1 MQPMKQ
7 WHFRSAVLAV
17 AVLAGGMSVS
27 AQALVL
33 GQIRINS
40 ALGEPIK
47 AEIPVTKITSDEATS
62 LKINLADANDFTGH
76 GLLYNAAIAAMRVDF
91 KMTSGTTGLIN
102 ISGMKPVQDPFV
114 DLLLDVR
121 WRTGGMQRSYTM
133 LFDPP
138 EYISDNAVYSS
149 PTPQVSILEDSQGS
163 VATPDTSFP
172 VSVTQSSN
180 EIAVNRERLPDGT
193 IHERIGPSRPTESV
207 EPPLKGD
214 APGTKS
220 KRTEKLPQSGNVSSS
235 SHVTVGKGQTLGQI
249 ASLMKPAG
257 VSQDQMLAALF
268 RANPNAFINHNINL
282 VRAGVNLAIPSGGDI
297 AAISKSEARNL
308 VRSHNRQF
316 NEYRAQLAGGANR
329 VVPKKQNSGTVQFTT
344 GAVDNTPPVVAGNT
358 AVPKL
363 VITTGTVQEQAQDQA
378 TAASM
383 QAENMNT
390 HLGGVIKARDE
401 MRDINNQI
409 NQTGEGGG
417 QTSLPPD
424 ATLGSNT
431 DSNPTNASNVTSVTD
446 HSSPLVEGTLPV
458 ESTVPL
464 PTDPLVVDNQ
474 AAGNEPSSADS
485 TSGSQVPVTVTA
497 DEGKPQQE
505 APKTEQPAQPAAS
518 NVPATGAVEE
528 SLVEIMLKKPW
539 IPLGG
544 LAAIIFMVFA
554 GLKLARRRNKHVISG
569 DTGALESTN
578 DSFFTDSHQS
588 SSMMDQSSSIY
599 AASQLDTN
607 VDVDPLQEA
616 DVYLAYGRDEQAAE
630 ILRDAI
636 QIDPDRAA
644 LHAKLCEIYAKQGN
658 TRRFESQRNQL
669 RVITGGQ
676 GADWERVEKVKNE
689 MNAASGNVNS
699 IQDFSEQAN
708 PGIASNFATP
718 AQPVASQSN
727 SFQAPATNVNNDL
740 PNLEITNDTL
750 SSLKSA
756 PQTIDFTN
764 EPVSEMP
771 DEQEGPLTRLAL
783 AEEFLAIGNK
793 VDAKEIAQ
801 EVLSE
806 NLPADLKARAQS
818 LLNKAS

>member
-138 EYISDNAVYSS
+138 EHISDNAVYSS

-214 APGTKS
+214 APGAKS

-282 VRAGVNLAIPSGGDI
+282 VRAGVNLAIPSEGDI

-329 VVPKKQNSGTVQFTT
+329 VVPNKQKSGTVQVTT

-363 VITTGTVQEQAQDQA
+363 EITPGTVQEQAQDQA

-390 HLGGVIKARDE
+390 HLGDFIKARDE
-401 MRDINNQI
+401 MRDIENQI
-409 NQTGEGGG
+409 NQTGEGGM
-417 QTSLPPD
+417 QTSLTPD

-446 HSSPLVEGTLPV
+446 HSSPLDEGTLPV

-464 PTDPLVVDNQ
+464 PTDPLVLGNQ
-474 AAGNEPSSADS
+474 AAGNEPSSVDS
-485 TSGSQVPVTVTA
+485 TSGSQEPVTVTA

-658 TRRFESQRNQL
+658 TSRFESQRNQL

-689 MNAASGNVNS
+689 MNAASGNGNS

-708 PGIASNFATP
+708 PGIASNFAPP

-740 PNLEITNDTL
+740 PSLEITNDTL